1 MERRTSQVL
10 AVETR
15 WSYQDSGRCAGLHF
29 ARGHMLIGAEYSDVS
44 QDSLR
49 LGDLDFVLGYMMRL
63 TRATCPVSSL
73 VPDGEQRNSTIA

>member
-1 MERRTSQVL
+1 
-10 AVETR
+10 
-15 WSYQDSGRCAGLHF
+15 
-29 ARGHMLIGAEYSDVS
+29 MLIRAEYSDVS

-73 VPDGEQRNSTIA
+73 VPDGEQRNSMIA